1 MIQIAVYG
9 KGGIGKSTVSAN
21 ISYALAD
28 MDKKVM
34 QIGCDPKHD
43 STRALLNGREQTTV
57 LSYIRDTP
65 PFDRR
70 IEDVVLDGL
79 KGIKCVEAGG
89 PEPGIG
95 CAGRGI
101 LSTFDTLKR
110 LGVDGM
116 DIDVKVYDVL
126 GDVVCGGFAVPLRN
140 EYADGVYLVT
150 SGEFMSLYAANNI
163 LKGIRNFDKGI
174 PRVAGI
180 ILNCRGIEN
189 EHAVVERFAEAV
201 CLPIVARIPRSRLFA
216 ESEKKG
222 MPLLHLFPDSDE
234 AAELRKAAENAVS
247 ILNDKSRLLESRPLS
262 DEQMGRIAA
271 GESVR
276 PNPKGAVI
284 DGPVCRTCIRKKGTE
299 RKREK
304 LVASCAAAG
313 AVYGCSTVTDSV
325 TIIHGPRSCAH
336 IMSSSRNLSEIRRGR
351 KRGIMEDPQFMK
363 IESTD
368 MDDTVSVF
376 GGAGLLE
383 QKIRDLILEG
393 CTRFFI
399 VTTCVSGIIGDNVID
414 VVTALSNQHPD
425 LYFRVVEADGNILG
439 DWEDGYI
446 EAADAVADMIDKDIR
461 PSGRNVNLI
470 AERYFFR
477 INEDKDDDAVVLLK
491 QFGLKVNCRFMY
503 ETDMDSIVNF
513 KRGTLN
519 YTVNDDAMSRGA
531 AKVLEK
537 KIGVKVEKELLPCG
551 MYELKRFAERI
562 GEEFGIR
569 EEAAEVVR
577 KEEEEYRAAISELR
591 KRLEGKKVFIESW
604 YLHNIDWL
612 IELVQDLGME
622 IIFIGLGPGREWKA
636 EKRKESRFEGKV
648 EFTQNYW
655 PDDICE
661 DVRRLGP
668 DIIIGDSGRSG
679 ITDVHNISFVRAG
692 VGVKCVIRFAKEMA
706 DIMAAPPVEG
716 WRLSGK
722 GEMMGDE
729 RYARN

>member
-28 MDKKVM
+28 MGKKVM

-65 PFDRR
+65 PFNRR
-70 IEDVVLDGL
+70 LEDVVLNGL
-79 KGIKCVEAGG
+79 KDIKCVEAGG

-110 LGVDGM
+110 LGVDDM

-180 ILNCRGIEN
+180 ILNSRGMEN
-189 EHAVVERFAEAV
+189 EHSAVKRFAEAV
-201 CLPIVARIPRSRLFA
+201 CLPIVAVIPRSKLFA
-216 ESEKKG
+216 QAEKERV
-222 MPLLHLFPDSDE
+222 PLLHLFPDSDE
-234 AAELRKAAENAVS
+234 AAELRKIAENAVS
-247 ILNDKSRLLESRPLS
+247 ILNDKSKLLESRPLN

-271 GESVR
+271 GESVL
-276 PNPKGAVI
+276 PNSEGTVF
-284 DGPVCRTCIRKKGTE
+284 DGPVCRSCVRKRGSEK
-299 RKREK
+299 KREK

-336 IMSSSRNLSEIRRGR
+336 IMSSSRNLSEIRKGR
-351 KRGIMEDPQFMK
+351 KRRFMDDPQFMR

-439 DWEDGYI
+439 DWDDGYI
-446 EAADAVADMIDKDIR
+446 EAADAVADMIDKNVLPAGKR
-461 PSGRNVNLI
+461 VNLI

-477 INEDKDDDAVVLLK
+477 INEDKDDDAVSLLK
-491 QFGLKVNCRFMY
+491 QFGLEANCRFMY
-503 ETDMDSIVNF
+503 ETDMDSITNF

-519 YTVNDDAMSRGA
+519 FIVNDDAMSRGV

-537 KIGVKVEKELLPCG
+537 KIGIKVEEDLLPCG
-551 MYELKRFAERI
+551 MYELKRFAERV
-562 GEEFGIR
+562 GKEFGI
-569 EEAAEVVR
+569 EKEAAEVVR
-577 KEEEEYRAAISELR
+577 KEETYYLEAISELR
-591 KRLEGKKVFIESW
+591 KRMEGKRVFIESS
-604 YLHNIDWL
+604 YTHSIDWL
-612 IELVQDLGME
+612 IELIKDLGME
-622 IIFIGLGPGREWKA
+622 IVFIGFAPEREWKA
-636 EKRKESRFEGKV
+636 ERRARSRFEG
-648 EFTQNYW
+648 EFEITRDYW
-655 PDDICE
+655 PDDIIA
-661 DVRRLGP
+661 DADRIKP

-679 ITDVHNISFVRAG
+679 VTDLHYMSFVRAG
-692 VGVKCVIRFAKEMA
+692 VGVKCVIRFARELA
-706 DIMAAPPVEG
+706 DVMAAPPVEG
-716 WRLSGK
+716 WRLTGK

-729 RYARN
+729 RNGRY

>member
-28 MDKKVM
+28 MGKKVM

-43 STRALLNGREQTTV
+43 STRALLNGRNQTTV

-70 IEDVVLDGL
+70 LGDVVLDGL
-79 KGIKCVEAGG
+79 KGISCVEAGG

-180 ILNCRGIEN
+180 IMNCRGMEN
-189 EHAVVERFAEAV
+189 EHNAVERFAEAV
-201 CLPIVARIPRSRLFA
+201 CLPIVARVPRSKLFA
-216 ESEKKG
+216 EAEKKG
-222 MPLLHLFPDSDE
+222 APLLHLFPDSDE
-234 AAELRKAAENAVS
+234 AAELRKIAENAVS
-247 ILNDKSRLLESRPLS
+247 ILEDPSMLLESKPL
-262 DEQMGRIAA
+262 DDGQMGRIAA
-271 GESVR
+271 GESVC
-276 PNPKGAVI
+276 PNPDGAVP
-284 DGPVCRTCIRKKGTE
+284 DGPVCRTCVRKKGSE
-299 RKREK
+299 KKREK

-325 TIIHGPRSCAH
+325 TVIHGPRSCAH

-351 KRGIMEDPQFMK
+351 RRMFIDDPQFMR
-363 IESTD
+363 IDSTD

-376 GGAGLLE
+376 GGADLIE
-383 QKIRDLILEG
+383 QKIRDLIQEG

-414 VVTALSNQHPD
+414 VITALSNLHPN
-425 LYFRVVEADGNILG
+425 LYFRVVEADGNIMG
-439 DWEDGYI
+439 DWEDGYT
-446 EAADAVADMIDKDIR
+446 EAADAVADMIDRNIEA
-461 PSGRNVNLI
+461 SGKCVNLI

-477 INEDKDDDAVVLLK
+477 INEDKDDDAVALLK

-519 YTVNDDAMSRGA
+519 YMVNDDAMARGV
-531 AKVLEK
+531 AKVLER
-537 KIGVKVEKELLPCG
+537 KIGIKAEEDLLPCG
-551 MYELKRFAERI
+551 MYELSRFAERI
-562 GEEFGIR
+562 GETFDMR
-569 EEAAEVVR
+569 EEAAEIVKR
-577 KEEEEYRAAISELR
+577 EEAEYRSAISELR
-591 KRLEGKKVFIESW
+591 KRLEGKKVFIESC
-604 YLHNIDWL
+604 YIHSIDWL
-612 IELVQDLGME
+612 IELIRDLGME
-622 IIFIGLGPGREWKA
+622 IVFIGFAPEREWKA
-636 EKRKESRFEGKV
+636 EKRRESRFEG
-648 EFTQNYW
+648 EFKFTKDYW
-655 PDDICE
+655 PDDIRI
-661 DVRRLGP
+661 DTDRLRP
-668 DIIIGDSGRSG
+668 DIIIGDSGRSD
-679 ITDVHNISFVRAG
+679 ITDVHHMSFVRAG
-692 VGVKCVIRFAKEMA
+692 VGVKCVIRFAREMA

-716 WRLSGK
+716 WRITGK

-729 RYARN
+729 RYAGN

>member
-21 ISYALAD
+21 ISYALAE
-28 MDKKVM
+28 MGKKVM

-57 LSYIRDTP
+57 LSYIRDKP

-70 IEDVVLDGL
+70 IEDVVLNGL
-79 KGIKCVEAGG
+79 KGIRCVEAGG

-110 LGVDGM
+110 LGVDEM

-189 EHAVVERFAEAV
+189 EHSIVERFAEAV
-201 CLPIVARIPRSRLFA
+201 SLPIVARVPRSRLFA
-216 ESEKKG
+216 EAEKMG
-222 MPLLHLFPDSDE
+222 VPLLHMSPNSDE
-234 AAELRKAAENAVS
+234 AAELRKIAENAVS
-247 ILNDKSRLLESRPLS
+247 ILNDPTKLLESRPLS

-276 PNPKGAVI
+276 PNPKGTVA
-284 DGPVCRTCIRKKGTE
+284 DGPVCKACVRMKDSK
-299 RKREK
+299 RKRER

-325 TIIHGPRSCAH
+325 TIIHGPRSCTH
-336 IMSSSRNLSEIRRGR
+336 IMSSSRNLSEIRKGR
-351 KRGIMEDPQFMK
+351 KIRFMGDPQFMR

-393 CTRFFI
+393 YARFFI

-414 VVTALSNQHPD
+414 VVTAMSNQHPD
-425 LYFRVVEADGNILG
+425 LYFRVIEADGNILG

-446 EAADAVADMIDKDIR
+446 EAADAVADMIDKGVQA
-461 PSGRNVNLI
+461 SGKRVNLI

-477 INEDKDDDAVVLLK
+477 INEDKDDDAIALLK
-491 QFGLKVNCRFMY
+491 QFGVEVNCRFMY
-503 ETDMDSIVNF
+503 EADMDSVANF
-513 KRGTLN
+513 KRGALN
-519 YTVNDDAMSRGA
+519 YMVNDDAMARGV

-537 KIGVKVEKELLPCG
+537 KTGVKVEDDLLPCG
-551 MYELKRFAERI
+551 MYELRRFAERI

-569 EEAAEVVR
+569 EKAAEVVR
-577 KEEEEYRAAISELR
+577 KEEEEYAAAIAELR

-604 YLHNIDWL
+604 YLHNTDWL

-622 IIFIGLGPGREWKA
+622 IIFIGLTPEPEWKA
-636 EKRKESRFEGKV
+636 ERRKKSRFEDKF
-648 EFTQNYW
+648 EFNRDYW
-655 PDDICE
+655 PEDICE
-661 DVRRLGP
+661 DARRLKP

-679 ITDVHNISFVRAG
+679 ITDVHHISFVRAG
-692 VGVKCVIRFAKEMA
+692 VGVKCVIRFAREIA
-706 DIMAAPPVEG
+706 DTMAAPPVEG
-716 WRLSGK
+716 WRLDGK

>member
-21 ISYALAD
+21 ISYALAE
-28 MDKKVM
+28 MGKKVM

-65 PFDRR
+65 PLNRR
-70 IEDVVLDGL
+70 LEDVVLNGL
-79 KGIKCVEAGG
+79 MEIKCVEAGG

-110 LGVDGM
+110 LGVDDM

-180 ILNCRGIEN
+180 ILNCRGMEN
-189 EHAVVERFAEAV
+189 ETDAVERFAEAV
-201 CLPIVARIPRSRLFA
+201 SLPIVARIPRSGLFA
-216 ESEKKG
+216 EAEKAKV
-222 MPLLHLFPDSDE
+222 PLLHLFPDSEE
-234 AAELRKAAENAVS
+234 AAELRRIAESAAT
-247 ILNDKSRLLESRPLS
+247 ILNDPSKLLESRPLS
-262 DEQMGRIAA
+262 DEQMGCIAA
-271 GESVR
+271 GEHVR
-276 PNPKGAVI
+276 PNLKGIVN
-284 DGPVCRTCIRKKGTE
+284 DGPVCRSCVRKKGTE

-304 LVASCAAAG
+304 LIVSCAAAG
-313 AVYGCSTVTDSV
+313 AVYGCNTVTDSV

-336 IMSSSRNLSEIRRGR
+336 IMSSSRNLSEIRKGR
-351 KRGIMEDPQFMK
+351 KRMSMDDPQFMRT
-363 IESTD
+363 ESTD

-399 VTTCVSGIIGDNVID
+399 VTTCVSGIIGDNAID
-414 VVTALSNQHPD
+414 VVTALSNQHPE
-425 LYFRVVEADGNILG
+425 LYFRVIEADGNILG

-446 EAADAVADMIDKDIR
+446 EAADAVADMIDKNV
-461 PSGRNVNLI
+461 PVSGRFVNLI
-470 AERYFFR
+470 GERYFFR
-477 INEDKDDDAVVLLK
+477 INEDKDDDAVLLLK
-491 QFGLKVNCRFMY
+491 QFGIEVNCRFMY
-503 ETDMDSIVNF
+503 ETNMDSIVNF
-513 KRGTLN
+513 KKGKLS
-519 YTVNDDAMSRGA
+519 YMVNDDDMAKGV

-537 KIGVKVEKELLPCG
+537 KIGIGVEEDLLPCG
-551 MYELKRFAERI
+551 MYELKKFAERI
-562 GEEFGIR
+562 GEAFGIQ
-569 EEAAEVVR
+569 EEAAEIVR
-577 KEEEEYRAAISELR
+577 KEETEYKEAISELR
-591 KRLEGKKVFIESW
+591 GRLEGKRVFIESS
-604 YLHNIDWL
+604 YIHSIDWL
-612 IELVQDLGME
+612 IELIQDLGME
-622 IIFIGLGPGREWKA
+622 IVFVGFAPVREWKA
-636 EKRKESRFEGKV
+636 EKRKDSRFEGKV
-648 EFTQNYW
+648 KFTRDYW
-655 PDDICE
+655 PDDICADAE
-661 DVRRLGP
+661 RYRP

-679 ITDVHNISFVRAG
+679 LANVHHISFVRAG
-692 VGVKCVIRFAKEMA
+692 VGVKCVIKFAREIA

-716 WRLSGK
+716 WRIDGK

>member
-21 ISYALAD
+21 TSYALAD
-28 MDKKVM
+28 IGKKVM

-57 LSYIRDTP
+57 LNYIRDKP

-70 IEDVVLDGL
+70 LEDVVLEGL
-79 KGIKCVEAGG
+79 NGIKCVEAGG

-110 LGVDGM
+110 LGVDDL

-163 LKGIRNFDKGI
+163 LKGIRNFDKGV

-180 ILNCRGIEN
+180 ILNCRGMDN
-189 EHAVVERFAEAV
+189 EHAIVERFAEAV
-201 CLPIVARIPRSRLFA
+201 SLPIIARVPRSKLFA
-216 ESEKKG
+216 EAERKG
-222 MPLLHLFPDSDE
+222 VPLLHLFPDSDE
-234 AAELRKAAENAVS
+234 AAELRKIADSAVS
-247 ILNDKSRLLESRPLS
+247 ILNDPSRLLESRPLS

-284 DGPVCRTCIRKKGTE
+284 DGPVCRACVRKRGSEK
-299 RKREK
+299 KREK

-351 KRGIMEDPQFMK
+351 KRKSMCDPQF
-363 IESTD
+363 IRVESTD

-376 GGAGLLE
+376 GGTGLLE

-399 VTTCVSGIIGDNVID
+399 ITTCVSGIIGDNVID
-414 VVTALSNQHPD
+414 VVTALSNQHPE

-439 DWEDGYI
+439 DWDDGYI
-446 EAADAVADMIDKDIR
+446 EAADAVADMIDKNIKA
-461 PSGRNVNLI
+461 SGNLVNLI

-477 INEDKDDDAVVLLK
+477 INEDKDDDAVALLK
-491 QFGLKVNCRFMY
+491 QFGLEVNCRFMY

-513 KRGTLN
+513 KRGALN
-519 YTVNDDAMSRGA
+519 FMVNDDAMARGV
-531 AKVLEK
+531 AKVLER
-537 KIGVKVEKELLPCG
+537 KIGVKVEEDLLPCG
-551 MYELKRFAERI
+551 IYEVKKFAERI

-569 EEAAEVVR
+569 EAAAEVVR
-577 KEEEEYRAAISELR
+577 KEEAEYRTAISELR
-591 KRLEGKKVFIESW
+591 KRMEGKRVFIESA
-604 YLHNIDWL
+604 YIHNIDWL
-612 IELVQDLGME
+612 IELIQDLGME
-622 IIFIGLGPGREWKA
+622 IVFIGLAPEREWKA
-636 EKRKESRFEGKV
+636 ERRKGSRYEGKI
-648 EFTQNYW
+648 EFTRDYW
-655 PDDICE
+655 PDDIGE
-661 DVRRLGP
+661 DVRRFRP
-668 DIIIGDSGRSG
+668 DIVLGDSGRTG
-679 ITDVHNISFVRAG
+679 ITDVHNLNFVRAG
-692 VGVKCVIRFAKEMA
+692 VGVKCVIRFAREIA
-706 DIMAAPPVEG
+706 DVIAAPPVEG
-716 WRLSGK
+716 WRLDGK
-722 GEMMGDE
+722 GEIMGDE
-729 RYARN
+729 RYAKN

>member
-21 ISYALAD
+21 TSYALAD
-28 MDKKVM
+28 IGKKVM

-57 LSYIRDTP
+57 LNYIRDKP

-70 IEDVVLDGL
+70 LEDVVLEGL
-79 KGIKCVEAGG
+79 NGIKCVEAGG

-110 LGVDGM
+110 LGVDDL

-163 LKGIRNFDKGI
+163 LKGIRNFDKGV

-180 ILNCRGIEN
+180 ILNCRGMDN
-189 EHAVVERFAEAV
+189 EHAIVERFAEAV
-201 CLPIVARIPRSRLFA
+201 SLPIIARVPRSKLFA
-216 ESEKKG
+216 EAERKG
-222 MPLLHLFPDSDE
+222 VPLLHLFPDSDE
-234 AAELRKAAENAVS
+234 AAELRKIADSAVS
-247 ILNDKSRLLESRPLS
+247 ILNDPSRLLESRPLS

-284 DGPVCRTCIRKKGTE
+284 DGPVCRACVRKRGSEK
-299 RKREK
+299 KREK

-351 KRGIMEDPQFMK
+351 KRKSMCDPQFMRV
-363 IESTD
+363 ESTD

-376 GGAGLLE
+376 GGTGLLE

-399 VTTCVSGIIGDNVID
+399 ITTCVSGIIGDNVID
-414 VVTALSNQHPD
+414 VVTALSNQHPE

-439 DWEDGYI
+439 DWDDGYI
-446 EAADAVADMIDKDIR
+446 EAADAVADMIDKNIKA
-461 PSGRNVNLI
+461 SGNLVNLI

-477 INEDKDDDAVVLLK
+477 INEDKDDDAVALLK
-491 QFGLKVNCRFMY
+491 QFGLEVNCRFMY

-513 KRGTLN
+513 KRGALN
-519 YTVNDDAMSRGA
+519 FMVNDDAMARGV
-531 AKVLEK
+531 AKVLER
-537 KIGVKVEKELLPCG
+537 KIGVKVEEDLLPCG
-551 MYELKRFAERI
+551 IYEMKKFAERI

-569 EEAAEVVR
+569 EAAAEVVR
-577 KEEEEYRAAISELR
+577 KEEAEYRTAISELR
-591 KRLEGKKVFIESW
+591 KRMEGKRVFIESA
-604 YLHNIDWL
+604 YIHNIDWL
-612 IELVQDLGME
+612 IELIQDLGME
-622 IIFIGLGPGREWKA
+622 IVFIGLAPEREWKA
-636 EKRKESRFEGKV
+636 ERRKGSRYEGKI
-648 EFTQNYW
+648 EFTRDYW
-655 PDDICE
+655 PDDIGE
-661 DVRRLGP
+661 DVRRFRP
-668 DIIIGDSGRSG
+668 DIVLGDSGRTG
-679 ITDVHNISFVRAG
+679 ITDVHNLNFVRAG
-692 VGVKCVIRFAKEMA
+692 VGVKCVIRFAREIA
-706 DIMAAPPVEG
+706 DVIAAPPVEG
-716 WRLSGK
+716 WRLDGK
-722 GEMMGDE
+722 GEIMGDE
-729 RYARN
+729 RYAKN

>member
-28 MDKKVM
+28 MGKKVM

-57 LSYIRDTP
+57 LSYIRDKP

-70 IEDVVLDGL
+70 LEDVVLDGL

-101 LSTFDTLKR
+101 LSTFDTLKK
-110 LGVDGM
+110 LGVDDM
-116 DIDVKVYDVL
+116 DLDVKVYDVL

-180 ILNCRGIEN
+180 ILNCRGMEN
-189 EHAVVERFAEAV
+189 EHAAVERFADAV
-201 CLPIVARIPRSRLFA
+201 CLPIVARVPRSGLFA
-216 ESEKKG
+216 EAEKRG
-222 MPLLHLFPDSDE
+222 APLLHLFPDSIE
-234 AAELRKAAENAVS
+234 AAELRKIAESAVS
-247 ILNDKSRLLESRPLS
+247 ILNDPTRLLESRPLT

-271 GESVR
+271 GEAVR
-276 PNPKGAVI
+276 PNPKGAVL
-284 DGPVCRTCIRKKGTE
+284 DGPVCRACVRKRGSEK
-299 RKREK
+299 KREK

-336 IMSSSRNLSEIRRGR
+336 IMSSSRNLSEIRKGR
-351 KRGIMEDPQFMK
+351 KRRFMNDPQFMR

-446 EAADAVADMIDKDIR
+446 EAADAVADMIDRSIR
-461 PSGRNVNLI
+461 PSGRLVNLI
-470 AERYFFR
+470 GERYFFR
-477 INEDKDDDAVVLLK
+477 INEDKDDDAVALLK
-491 QFGLKVNCRFMY
+491 QFGLNVNCRFMY

-513 KRGTLN
+513 KRGSLN
-519 YTVNDDAMSRGA
+519 YAVNDDAMSRGV

-537 KIGVKVEKELLPCG
+537 KIGVKVEPDLLPCG
-551 MYELKRFAERI
+551 MYEFRKFAERI
-562 GEEFGIR
+562 GGEFGME
-569 EEAAEVVR
+569 EEAAEIVR
-577 KEEEEYRAAISELR
+577 KEETEYSAAISELR
-591 KRLEGKKVFIESW
+591 KKLEGKRVFIESF
-604 YLHNIDWL
+604 YIHNIDWL
-612 IELVQDLGME
+612 IELILDLGMDIVFVGIAPE
-622 IIFIGLGPGREWKA
+622 REWKA
-636 EKRKESRFEGKV
+636 ERRAGSRFEDRI
-648 EFTQNYW
+648 EFTREYW
-655 PDDICE
+655 PDGGSD
-661 DVRRLGP
+661 DVERIKP
-668 DIIIGDSGRSG
+668 DIIISDGGRTG
-679 ITDVHNISFVRAG
+679 ITDVHHTSFVRAG
-692 VGVKCVIRFAKEMA
+692 VGVKCVLRFARELA
-706 DIMAAPPVEG
+706 DVVVAPPVEG
-716 WRLSGK
+716 WRLTGK

-729 RYARN
+729 RYAGN